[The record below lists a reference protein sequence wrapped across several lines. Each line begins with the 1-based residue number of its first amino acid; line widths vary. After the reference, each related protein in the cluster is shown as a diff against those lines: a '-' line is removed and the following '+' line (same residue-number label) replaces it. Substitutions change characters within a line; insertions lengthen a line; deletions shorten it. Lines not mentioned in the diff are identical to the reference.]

1 MDGKAFLFYYLLYN
15 YLTRVRFMRLKIEEL
30 IKESKYILLDK
41 VNMKDNSTFISKY
54 FRKFTLVTFCVTLLM
69 MVSFYFML
77 TNIHSV
83 NLSMFKIM
91 KTLIA
96 CTFTAIGFIP
106 VKKLIQCS
114 LYRLFGAKDIR
125 FYRHFKRLFF
135 SPVADNF
142 VLCGK
147 EYTIILLAPIF
158 TLFLIALCFS
168 LSFPNHHAY
177 GLLMLLLSVLINKK
191 EMALLNYLWLNK
203 EYSLFIYS
211 DTYKNKSYF
220 YACL

>member
-1 MDGKAFLFYYLLYN
+1 
-15 YLTRVRFMRLKIEEL
+15 MRLKIEEL

-41 VNMKDNSTFISKY
+41 VNMKDNTTFISKY
-54 FRKFTLVTFCVTLLM
+54 FRKFTLVTFCVALLM
-69 MVSFYFML
+69 IASLYFML
-77 TNIHSV
+77 ANIHNV

-96 CTFTAIGFIP
+96 CTFTAIAFIP

-125 FYRHFKRLFF
+125 FYMHFKSLFF
-135 SPVADNF
+135 NPVANNF
-142 VLCGK
+142 VLRGK
-147 EYTIILLAPIF
+147 EYTIILLIPI
-158 TLFLIALCFS
+158 LALLLIALGFS
-168 LSFPNHHAY
+168 LLFPNHYAY
-177 GLLMLLLSVLINKK
+177 GLLMVFLSVLINKK

-220 YACL
+220 YACM

>member
-1 MDGKAFLFYYLLYN
+1 
-15 YLTRVRFMRLKIEEL
+15 MRLKIEEL

-41 VNMKDNSTFISKY
+41 INMKDNSTFISKY
-54 FRKFTLVTFCVTLLM
+54 FRKFTLVTFCVALLM
-69 MVSFYFML
+69 IVSLYFML
-77 TNIHSV
+77 ANIHSV

-91 KTLIA
+91 KALIA
-96 CTFTAIGFIP
+96 CTFTAIAFIP

-125 FYRHFKRLFF
+125 FYMRFKSLFF
-135 SPVADNF
+135 NPVANNF
-142 VLCGK
+142 VLRGK
-147 EYTIILLAPIF
+147 EYTIILLIPI
-158 TLFLIALCFS
+158 LALLLIALGFS
-168 LSFPNHHAY
+168 LFFPNHYAY

-211 DTYKNKSYF
+211 DTCKNKSYF